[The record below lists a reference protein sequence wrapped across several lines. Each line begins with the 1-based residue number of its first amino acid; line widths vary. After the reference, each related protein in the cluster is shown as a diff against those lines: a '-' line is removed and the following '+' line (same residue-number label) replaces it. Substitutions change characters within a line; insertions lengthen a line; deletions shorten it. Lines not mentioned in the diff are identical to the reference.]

1 MILLLLQAAQ
11 AEECKRELEK
21 RTKMSVGLYAAARDA
36 IAALAHSP
44 CAVIVVDQNLLAWD
58 SVEAD
63 MLVRHSGAAPI
74 VFVNAAVY
82 GVDRICKETELALKR
97 TQREKAIALQGARQ
111 ELKDRFSSSVTG
123 VLLSAE
129 LALKATPLSP
139 PVEEKLKQIRELAL
153 QISSYL
159 R

>member
-1 MILLLLQAAQ
+1 MIFLLLQAAQ

-21 RTKMSVGLYAAARDA
+21 RTKLPVSLYAVAREA
-36 IAALAHSP
+36 IAGLAQHP

-58 SVEAD
+58 SMEAD
-63 MLVRHSGAAPI
+63 MLVRHCGAAPI
-74 VFVNAAVY
+74 VFVNPAVY
-82 GVDRICKETELALKR
+82 GVDRICKEAELALKR
-97 TQREKAIALQGARQ
+97 AQREKAIALMGAKQ

-129 LALKATPLSP
+129 LALKATPLPP

>member
-1 MILLLLQAAQ
+1 MIFLLLQAAQ
-11 AEECKRELEK
+11 AEECKREMEK
-21 RTKMSVGLYAAARDA
+21 RTKLQVSLYAAARDA
-36 IAALAHSP
+36 IAALANHTCS
-44 CAVIVVDQNLLAWD
+44 VIVVDQNLLAWD

-63 MLVRHSGAAPI
+63 MLVRHSGVAPI
-74 VFVNAAVY
+74 VFVNTAVY
-82 GVDRICKETELALKR
+82 GVDRICKEAEMALKR
-97 TQREKAIALQGARQ
+97 SQREKALALQGAKQ

-139 PVEEKLKQIRELAL
+139 PVEEKLRQIRELAVQL
-153 QISSYL
+153 SSYL

>member
-1 MILLLLQAAQ
+1 
-11 AEECKRELEK
+11 
-21 RTKMSVGLYAAARDA
+21 
-36 IAALAHSP
+36 
-44 CAVIVVDQNLLAWD
+44 
-58 SVEAD
+58 
-63 MLVRHSGAAPI
+63 